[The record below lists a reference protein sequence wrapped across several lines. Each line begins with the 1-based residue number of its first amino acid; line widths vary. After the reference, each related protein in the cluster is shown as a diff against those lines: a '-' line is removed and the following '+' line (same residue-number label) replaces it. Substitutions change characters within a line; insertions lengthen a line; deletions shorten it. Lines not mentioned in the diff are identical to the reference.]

1 MQYLLRCPD
10 ATRPI
15 TVLPISYH
23 LKRWGSITVRAFFM
37 PLSSKARSRRS
48 ISLLRDL
55 LFSSD
60 LHNLRKNHSSSS
72 DKHFSGSGAKRD
84 VTVIRCARPS
94 SRSILHSSSINIPYP
109 VARRAPFRVCS
120 KSFRPLKL
128 PYQFPAEVMFQIH
141 QPAHPI
147 QALLSLL
154 FAESKVFRRN
164 HQFLTH
170 CCAKYL
176 MIWILKYISAPT
188 RHLCHCLSCGI
199 LPHQINFPGSR
210 AQQTIKMTH

>member
-109 VARRAPFRVCS
+109 VARRAPFRAAIPVS
-120 KSFRPLKL
+120 RRSIVYAATRATVDPHNTQQSEPFRMRQIFFHLQKIWRQQLTAMIAKKRIVKL
-128 PYQFPAEVMFQIH
+128 ITNMSPAAGSIKRE
-141 QPAHPI
+141 
-147 QALLSLL
+147 
-154 FAESKVFRRN
+154 FR
-164 HQFLTH
+164 T
-170 CCAKYL
+170 
-176 MIWILKYISAPT
+176 
-188 RHLCHCLSCGI
+188 G
-199 LPHQINFPGSR
+199 
-210 AQQTIKMTH
+210 